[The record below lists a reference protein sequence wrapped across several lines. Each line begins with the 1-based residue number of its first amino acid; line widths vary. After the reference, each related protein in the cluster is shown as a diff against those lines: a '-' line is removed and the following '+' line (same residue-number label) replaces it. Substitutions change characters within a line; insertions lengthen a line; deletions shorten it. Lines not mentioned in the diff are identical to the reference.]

1 MIIMIIFVIKFVVV
15 FSSSSSSSS
24 SSSISSGTFID
35 FQVYIVST
43 SGPVVQNLD
52 RSQ

>member
-15 FSSSSSSSS
+15 FSSSSS